1 MKLIIFDFDGTL
13 ADTRSYIVATMQQA
27 MREVGRPV
35 REEAACAATIG
46 LPLKGCFQ
54 QLYPGISDAD
64 AEECMAVYRRIF
76 DENKTATSIALF
88 PGVKETVLRL
98 WKKGFQLSVASSRS
112 NRTLVE
118 MLTEEG
124 LAPCFSLIIG
134 ANDVQHAKPHPEPVL
149 KTLEALGVP
158 AGEALVVGDMPVDIL
173 MGRSAGARTCGVTYG
188 NSTRPELVEAG
199 ADYIIDRFADLEGL
213 VIS

>member
-13 ADTRSYIVATMQQA
+13 ADTRGYIVTTMQQA
-27 MREVGRPV
+27 MRELGRPV
-35 REEAACAATIG
+35 REEEACAATIG

-64 AEECMAVYRRIF
+64 AEVCMATYRRIF
-76 DENKTATSIALF
+76 DQNKTVLTIDLF

-134 ANDVQHAKPHPEPVL
+134 ANDVQNAKPHPEPVL

-158 AGEALVVGDMPVDIL
+158 ASEAMVVGDMPVDIL
-173 MGRSAGARTCGVTYG
+173 MGSRAGTRTCGVTYG
-188 NSTRPELVEAG
+188 NSSRAELLAAG
-199 ADYIIDRFADLEGL
+199 ANYVIDSFTDLETLLG
-213 VIS
+213 